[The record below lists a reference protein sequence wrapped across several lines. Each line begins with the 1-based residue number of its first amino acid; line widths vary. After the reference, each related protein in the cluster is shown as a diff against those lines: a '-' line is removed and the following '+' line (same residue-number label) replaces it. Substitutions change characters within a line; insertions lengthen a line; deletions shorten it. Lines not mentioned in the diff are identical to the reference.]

1 MTIAAVT
8 ASPYL
13 FLNGDVPLSARL
25 HRETGDLLDRQP
37 AVLVTGSWLTVK
49 EQMADHYARALAAL
63 GYTVFT
69 FDFSGFGESG
79 GNPRQLEVPAR
90 KIADITAAARYVSSL
105 SFVRPGVGYLG
116 VCASAQ
122 YALAAI
128 AGGAPITSFVSVAGW
143 FHDTAS
149 VAPFYG
155 GMSGVDER
163 VGRSRSG
170 LDEYLRTC
178 SMPFVPAYENANT
191 RAGMFFELD
200 YYANS
205 GRGAVPA
212 WRNEMAEA
220 SWLYWLTF
228 DGLAAAG
235 RVSTPTMLVHG
246 DGCVL
251 PDNARSVHD
260 RLAGEREL
268 VWADGTQTDFYDQPE
283 QVALAVDAADR
294 HFRRTL

>member
-1 MTIAAVT
+1 MTISAVT
-8 ASPYL
+8 ASPLL
-13 FLNGDVPLSARL
+13 FLGGDVPLAATV
-25 HRETGDLLDRQP
+25 HRETDDPFVRQP
-37 AVLVTGSWLTVK
+37 AVIVTGFWLTVK
-49 EQMADHYARALAAL
+49 EQMADRYARALAAR

-79 GNPRQLEVPAR
+79 GEPRQLEVPQR
-90 KIADITAAARYVSSL
+90 KVADITAAARFVSSL

-128 AGGAPITSFVSVAGW
+128 AGGAPIASFVSVAGW
-143 FHDTAS
+143 FHDTAT

-155 GMSGVDER
+155 GAAGVTDR
-163 VGRSRSG
+163 VDRARAAMAGYR
-170 LDEYLRTC
+170 RTGT
-178 SMPFVPAYENANT
+178 MPVVPAYDSGND
-191 RAGMFFELD
+191 RAGMFVELD
-200 YYANS
+200 YYADPA
-205 GRGAVPA
+205 RGAVPS

-228 DGLAAAG
+228 DGLSAPGHVA
-235 RVSTPTMLVHG
+235 VPTLLVHS

-251 PDNARSVHD
+251 PDNAKAVHD
-260 RLAGEREL
+260 RLAGPREL
-268 VWADGTQTDFYDQPE
+268 VWAQGSQTDFYDRPD
-283 QVALAVDAADR
+283 QVTQAVDAADR

>member
-1 MTIAAVT
+1 VTIGGV
-8 ASPYL
+8 SVDPYL
-13 FLNGDVPLSARL
+13 FISGDVPLAARVY
-25 HRETGDLLDRQP
+25 RESDDLTERQP
-37 AVLVTGSWLTVK
+37 AVIATGAWLTVK
-49 EQMADHYARALAAL
+49 EQMADRYARELAAK

-79 GNPRQLEVPAR
+79 GSPRQLELPAR

-116 VCASAQ
+116 VCGSAQ
-122 YALAAI
+122 YALAAV
-128 AGGAPITSFVSVAGW
+128 AAGAPITSLVSVAGW
-143 FHDTAS
+143 FHDTET

-155 GMSGVDER
+155 GMAGVDLR
-163 VGRSRSG
+163 VGRAREA
-170 LDEYLRTC
+170 LATYLRTGE
-178 SMPFVPAYENANT
+178 MATVPAYEAGND
-191 RAGMFFELD
+191 RAGMFFDLD
-200 YYANS
+200 YYANP

-228 DGLAAAG
+228 DGLAAAS
-235 RVSTPTMLVHG
+235 RVSAPTLMVHS
-246 DGCVL
+246 DDCVL
-251 PDNARSVHD
+251 PDNAKAVHD

-268 VWADGTQTDFYDQPE
+268 VWTTGAQTDFYDQPA
-283 QVALAVDAADR
+283 QVAFAVEAADR